1 MATPISI
8 GRKKTDDAPPE
19 PHQDPVC
26 KMWVLPETA
35 AAKYTFEGT
44 DYYFCAVGCKAK
56 FAADPRKFTAEAQS
70 RGDLEDGA
78 EMTDGSDAGLH
89 SAVSDPH
96 SAIEYTCPMDPEIV
110 QIGPGTCP
118 ICGMA
123 LEPKVITLDDAPD
136 PEYID
141 MKRRFAVS
149 AVFTLPVFLL
159 AMGEMLLP
167 MTVLHTWQ
175 KTFVWAQFL
184 LATPVVLWGG
194 LPFFQRAAA
203 SIRNASPNMFTLIG
217 IGTGAAY
224 LLSVTALFAPN
235 WFPQEAA
242 TGHMGSAPVYFESA
256 AVIITLVLLGQV
268 LELRARAQTSSA
280 IKELLRLSPETATVI
295 FDDGS
300 EEAVD
305 LKHVHV
311 GQKLRVKANEKIP
324 TDGVILEGGSHID
337 ESMVTGESLP
347 VRKQAG
353 DNVIGGTL
361 NGNGAFVMLA
371 ERVGSETFLSQI
383 VKMVG
388 EAQRSRAPIQRLA
401 DVVSGYF
408 VPAVVLAAILAFVV
422 WMMLGSFSYAVVA
435 AISVLII
442 ACPCALGLATPMSIM
457 VGTGHGARNGVLIKK
472 AEALELLEKVN
483 AIVIDKTGTLTEGSP
498 SVTGISPLGDVSEES
513 ILQYAASVETLSE
526 HPLAKAIVEHARDN
540 KIALLEVSEFGSITG
555 VGVKGMVNGKNIFVG
570 RVHGRSNITLT
581 IDGEIAGSITVADA
595 VKPSAKAAIDELH
608 RRKLEVIMMTGD
620 DHATAAEVANELGI
634 DQFFAEML
642 PADKAAKIT
651 ELQSQ
656 GKLVA
661 MAGDGVNDA
670 PALAQADVGI
680 AFAHGTDVAIESADI
695 TLLKPDLDG
704 ILRALSLSHAT
715 MRNIR
720 QNLFFAFAY
729 NVIGVPV
736 AAGVLF
742 PVFGILLSPM
752 IASAAMTFSSVSVIL
767 NSLRLRKVDL

>member
-1 MATPISI
+1 
-8 GRKKTDDAPPE
+8 
-19 PHQDPVC
+19 
-26 KMWVLPETA
+26 
-35 AAKYTFEGT
+35 
-44 DYYFCAVGCKAK
+44 
-56 FAADPRKFTAEAQS
+56 
-70 RGDLEDGA
+70 
-78 EMTDGSDAGLH
+78 
-89 SAVSDPH
+89 
-96 SAIEYTCPMDPEIV
+96 MDPEIV

-123 LEPKVITLDDAPD
+123 LEPKVITLDEQPD
-136 PEYID
+136 PEYTD

-159 AMGEMLLP
+159 AMGEMFLP
-167 MTVLHTWQ
+167 MPVLHTWQ
-175 KTFVWAQFL
+175 NTFVWAQFL

-194 LPFFQRAAA
+194 YPFFQRAAA
-203 SIRNASPNMFTLIG
+203 SIRYASPNMFTLIG

-224 LLSVTALFAPN
+224 LLSVAALFAPN
-235 WFPQEAA
+235 WFPREAA

-300 EEAVD
+300 EETVD
-305 LKHVHV
+305 LKHVQV

-324 TDGVILEGGSHID
+324 TDGVILEGETYID
-337 ESMVTGESLP
+337 ESMVTGEPLA
-347 VRKQAG
+347 VRKEAG
-353 DNVIGGTL
+353 DNVVGGTL
-361 NGNGAFVMLA
+361 NGNRSFVMRA
-371 ERVGSETFLSQI
+371 ERVGSETFLAQI
-383 VKMVG
+383 VRMVG
-388 EAQRSRAPIQRLA
+388 EAQRSRAPIQRLV

-408 VPAVVLAAILAFVV
+408 VPAVVVAAVLAFIV
-422 WMMLGSFSYAVVA
+422 WMIIGSFSYAVVA

-457 VGTGHGARNGVLIKK
+457 VGTGHGARNGVLVKK
-472 AEALELLEKVN
+472 AEALELLEKIN
-483 AIVIDKTGTLTEGSP
+483 AIVIDKTGTLTDGSP
-498 SVTGISPLGDVSEES
+498 SVTGITPLSDFSEETV
-513 ILQYAASVETLSE
+513 LRYAASVETFSE
-526 HPLAKAIVEHARDN
+526 HPIAKAIVEHAREK
-540 KIALLEVSEFGSITG
+540 KIAPLEVSEFESITG

-581 IDGEIAGSITVADA
+581 IDGKTAGSIEVTDA
-595 VKPSAKAAIDELH
+595 VKPSARAAIDELH
-608 RRKLEVIMMTGD
+608 RRRIEIIMMTGD
-620 DHATAAEVANELGI
+620 DQAAAGSVAIKLGI
-634 DQFFAEML
+634 DRFFAELM
-642 PADKAAKIT
+642 PSDKAEKIK

-680 AFAHGTDVAIESADI
+680 AFAHGTDVAIQSADI

-704 ILRALSLSHAT
+704 ILKAIKLSHAT

-720 QNLFFAFAY
+720 QNLFFSFAY
-729 NVIGVPV
+729 NVIGIPV

-742 PVFGILLSPM
+742 PVFGLLLSPM

-767 NSLRLRKVDL
+767 NSLRLRKVKL